1 MKNASVKMV
10 STSIITALAQISMS
24 VVLEFTCVKAI
35 LNASITQEIMHVH
48 LFVKK
53 GSRTSTTLIVAISTS
68 VLPAFTTARLINNAS
83 ILMEASAVRND
94 C

>member
-1 MKNASVKMV
+1 MPAKTG
-10 STSIITALAQISMS
+10 STSILTALAQISMS

-35 LNASITQEIMHVH
+35 LNALITQEIMYVH

-53 GSRTSTTLIVAISTS
+53 DSRTSTTLNVAISTS
-68 VLPAFTTARLINNAS
+68 VLPAFTTVRLINNAS
-83 ILMEASAVRND
+83 ILKETSAVRND